1 MSFPGGLAVRPGSD
15 AGLLTETQ
23 GRCDMHDLYDRR
35 CNLKF
40 ASAIVLSLGLLLIAG
55 CSGGRA
61 SRVSSSGGANSYA
74 ERQARP
80 PEYRIG
86 ILDELEIRFGYHER
100 FNETAKVR
108 PDGRITIENL
118 GDVYVVGL
126 TPTEL
131 RDMITDAYAKVVFNP
146 EITVF
151 VRGFASQSIYVLGE
165 VDRPGM
171 VELRPQMNALK
182 AIAAVGGP
190 VSGAKLN
197 SVIVL
202 RQDELGE
209 LRGIR
214 VNLNRGMIAEAAVS
228 DVQLQ
233 PQDVVFVPRTFI
245 ASVTEFL
252 TQVYAGLFP
261 PIDIYLRGLREY
273 NRKP

>member
-1 MSFPGGLAVRPGSD
+1 
-15 AGLLTETQ
+15 
-23 GRCDMHDLYDRR
+23 MHDLYDRR
-35 CNLKF
+35 RYLKY
-40 ASAIVLSLGLLLIAG
+40 STAIVLSLGLLFLFG

-61 SRVSSSGGANSYA
+61 SRVSSGGTSSIA

-118 GDVYVVGL
+118 GDIYVVGL

-131 RDMITDAYAKVVFNP
+131 RDMIADAYSKVVFNP

-182 AIAAVGGP
+182 AIAAAGGP
-190 VSGAKLN
+190 ASGAKLN

-214 VNLNRGMIAEAAVS
+214 VNLNRGMISEATVN

-233 PQDVVFVPRTFI
+233 PQDVIFVPRTFI

-252 TQVYAGLFP
+252 TQIYAGLFP

-273 NRKP
+273 NRNP